1 MRDTHGI
8 TSLGRRR
15 RSKRGRERRE
25 RKQLSQRREEIPIF
39 EGQLADSDCISGD
52 LFGEG
57 VNLRRSEG
65 FRGSGETFDLNLG
78 VGCVNWVLGLSV
90 GCLGVVA

>member
-25 RKQLSQRREEIPIF
+25 RKEISRR
-39 EGQLADSDCISGD
+39 SDRRFRSGD

-57 VNLRRSEG
+57 VEIHTISLSSRFE
-65 FRGSGETFDLNLG
+65 FRAAKLLFVVIIPN
-78 VGCVNWVLGLSV
+78 VLV
-90 GCLGVVA
+90 